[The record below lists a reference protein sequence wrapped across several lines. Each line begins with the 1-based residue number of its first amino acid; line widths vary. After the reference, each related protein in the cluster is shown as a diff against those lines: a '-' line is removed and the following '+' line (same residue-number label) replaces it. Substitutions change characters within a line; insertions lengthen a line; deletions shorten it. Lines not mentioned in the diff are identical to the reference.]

1 MHDIAI
7 DTGPSALPI
16 PGAMHARIAR
26 GKEYLEVALTGY
38 VSLPE
43 FLELIRRVGVI
54 TREHGDRRV
63 LFDMLNL
70 DGDMH
75 VGGQMQ
81 LGQRLA
87 ECTTHLSHVCSVVR
101 ADKITRA
108 SESVAR
114 SRGAHMKVF
123 DSKDAAIGWMRG
135 SKPADT
141 RAEKDG
147 LDPARAAIW
156 ASVRH
161 LFPQHSQAIQLPT
174 GTLAISWAIRSEERS
189 DFEMATPITVR
200 LEAELVEKLN
210 AAADDEERERMA
222 IALESSF
229 REGLIGYD
237 PYTAVPRARVIVL
250 G

>member
-7 DTGPSALPI
+7 DTGPSELPI

-26 GKEYLEVALTGY
+26 GSEHLEVAISGY
-38 VSLPE
+38 VALPE

-54 TREHGDRRV
+54 TREHGDRRI
-63 LFDMLNL
+63 LFDMLL
-70 DGDMH
+70 LEGDMH
-75 VGGQMQ
+75 VAGQMQ
-81 LGQRLA
+81 LGQQVADCLS
-87 ECTTHLSHVCSVVR
+87 HLSHVCSVVR

-114 SRGAHMKVF
+114 SKGAHMKVF
-123 DSKDAAIGWMRG
+123 DSKDAAIGWMKG
-135 SKPADT
+135 SKPIDSGT
-141 RAEKDG
+141 EKQG
-147 LDPARAAIW
+147 LDLARAAIW

-161 LFPQHSQAIQLPT
+161 LFPIHSQAIQLPT
-174 GTLAISWAIRSEERS
+174 GTLAISWAIRSENRA
-189 DFEMATPITVR
+189 DYEMATPITVR
-200 LEAELVEKLN
+200 LEGDLAERLN
-210 AAADDEERERMA
+210 AACDEERERMA
-222 IALESSF
+222 LALEPSF